1 MSRSRSTT
9 AVLVAAGLLMSGC
22 GSTVAGSAQAV
33 GRANAGPVSTGP
45 VSTGPVSTDA
55 VSTDAVSSG
64 AVSTGPVST
73 GPVTTGPVTTSPVST
88 GPVSTPASSGAST
101 GASTTGRPAVTGAVN
116 GSATDPRE
124 FYARIQAAMKGVT
137 SMSGSMSFQGNA
149 GGIPMNESGPIK
161 ATYRDGVVQSMD
173 MQMSM
178 TVQGTSV
185 RFSFRLVGDKAY
197 IGGPAIMS
205 SLGAGASG
213 KQWALLDKKSSNK
226 TLAMLGSMMS
236 SIINF
241 GRSDAMIATIKGA
254 RSITKIGPEKVG
266 AVDATKYQAVIDL
279 GALGSALAT
288 AMPSQVPRATQGGT
302 STALY
307 WIDAQ
312 DRIVKATSQTEQQG
326 KPLTTEYLVDA
337 YNQPVDIRDPD
348 PATVYTG

>member
-1 MSRSRSTT
+1 MSRSRSIVV
-9 AVLVAAGLLMSGC
+9 VLVAAGLLTSGC
-22 GSTVAGSAQAV
+22 ASTVAGSAQAAGSV
-33 GRANAGPVSTGP
+33 SAGPVSAGP
-45 VSTGPVSTDA
+45 VSA
-55 VSTDAVSSG
+55 V
-64 AVSTGPVST
+64 P
-73 GPVTTGPVTTSPVST
+73 
-88 GPVSTPASSGAST
+88 SSGASAT
-101 GASTTGRPAVTGAVN
+101 HDPAVTGTVS
-116 GSATDPRE
+116 GSAEDPQQ

-137 SMSGSMSFQGNA
+137 SMSGSMSFQGSA
-149 GGIPMNESGPIK
+149 GGVPMDESGPMK
-161 ATYRDGVVQSMD
+161 ATYRDGAVQSID

-197 IGGPAIMS
+197 IGGPAIMK
-205 SLGAGASG
+205 SLGAQASG
-213 KQWALLDKKSSNK
+213 KQWALLDKNSSNK
-226 TLAMLGSMMS
+226 NLAMLGSMMGS
-236 SIINF
+236 VINF

-254 RSITKIGPEKVG
+254 KSVTKVGPEKIG

-279 GALGSALAT
+279 GAIGSALAT

-337 YNQPVDIRDPD
+337 YNQPVDIQDPD